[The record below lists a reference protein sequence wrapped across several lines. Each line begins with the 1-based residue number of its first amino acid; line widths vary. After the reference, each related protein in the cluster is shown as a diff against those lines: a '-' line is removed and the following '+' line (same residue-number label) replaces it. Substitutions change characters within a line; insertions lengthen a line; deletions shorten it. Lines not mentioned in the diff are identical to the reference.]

1 MINLP
6 ESYFDLPE
14 GYQPVFVYFSGEGY
28 HEEYFTA
35 SSKEAAVELVLKEKG
50 VTDYNSSFIKHVL
63 VKANRSYFFRNGIPM
78 YMGDSSKVNFK

>member
-14 GYQPVFVYFSGEGY
+14 GYQPVFVYFSGEGGQ
-28 HEEYFTA
+28 EYFTA

-50 VTDYNSSFIKHVL
+50 ATQYNSSFITHVL
-63 VKANRSYFFRNGIPM
+63 VKAAGNYFFRNGIPM
-78 YMGDSSKVNFK
+78 YIGDSSKVNFK